1 MSRIREKTVLMR
13 GNTAAEG
20 LDPATGGTFTPG
32 DPRRRLSVL
41 LALRGVLALIFGV
54 LALVWPGVTVLA
66 LALIFAAYA
75 VVDGVGM
82 VVSGLSRG
90 DGGRRWS
97 YVLAGVVGIV
107 AGVLAAVWPAVTAL
121 ALVLLAGGWA
131 IVTGVLEI
139 VAAVRLRR
147 ELTGEWVPA
156 LLGALSVIAGV
167 LILLRPDVGALAL
180 ATVLGVYALLA
191 GVVLLVAAWRVRKAP
206 LVRPVTHGR
215 AIPGHGRAPPG
226 PAGRHPDPTGGPQG
240 R

>member
-1 MSRIREKTVLMR
+1 MSRIREKTVRMR

-20 LDPATGGTFTPG
+20 PDPAAGETLTQG

-41 LALRGVLALIFGV
+41 LALRGVLALLFGV
-54 LALVWPGVTVLA
+54 LTLVWPGVTVLA
-66 LALIFAAYA
+66 LALLFAAYA

-90 DGGRRWS
+90 DRGRRWS

-121 ALVLLAGGWA
+121 VLVLFAGVWA

-147 ELTGEWVPA
+147 ELTGEWVLA
-156 LLGALSVIAGV
+156 LLGALSVVAGV
-167 LILLRPDVGALAL
+167 LILVRPDVGALAL

-206 LVRPVTHGR
+206 LV
-215 AIPGHGRAPPG
+215 AL
-226 PAGRHPDPTGGPQG
+226 
-240 R
+240 

>member
-1 MSRIREKTVLMR
+1 MR
-13 GNTAAEG
+13 GNTAADG
-20 LDPATGGTFTPG
+20 RPPAVGGTPTRG

-66 LALIFAAYA
+66 LALLFAAYA

-82 VVSGLSRG
+82 TVSGLSRG
-90 DGGRRWS
+90 APGRRWP
-97 YVLAGVVGIV
+97 YVLAGIVGIV
-107 AGVLAAVWPAVTAL
+107 AGVLAALWPAVTAL
-121 ALVLLAGGWA
+121 ALVLLAGVWA

-147 ELTGEWVPA
+147 ELTGEWVLA
-156 LLGALSVIAGV
+156 LLGALSVVAGV
-167 LILLRPDVGALAL
+167 LILVRPDIGALAL

-206 LVRPVTHGR
+206 LVPL
-215 AIPGHGRAPPG
+215 
-226 PAGRHPDPTGGPQG
+226 
-240 R
+240 

>member
-1 MSRIREKTVLMR
+1 MSRIREKTVRMR

-20 LDPATGGTFTPG
+20 LDPAAGGTLTQG

-41 LALRGVLALIFGV
+41 LALRGVLALLFGV

-66 LALIFAAYA
+66 LALLFAAYA

-90 DGGRRWS
+90 GRGRRWS

-107 AGVLAAVWPAVTAL
+107 VGVLAALWPAVTAL
-121 ALVLLAGGWA
+121 ALVLLAGVWA

-139 VAAVRLRR
+139 VAAVWLRR
-147 ELTGEWVPA
+147 ELTGEWVLA
-156 LLGALSVIAGV
+156 LLGALSVVAGV

-206 LVRPVTHGR
+206 LV
-215 AIPGHGRAPPG
+215 AL
-226 PAGRHPDPTGGPQG
+226 
-240 R
+240 

>member
-1 MSRIREKTVLMR
+1 MSRIREKTVRMR

-20 LDPATGGTFTPG
+20 PAPAAGGTLTEA

-41 LALRGVLALIFGV
+41 LALRGVLALLFGV

-66 LALIFAAYA
+66 LALLFAAYA
-75 VVDGVGM
+75 VVDGIGM

-90 DGGRRWS
+90 DRGRRWS

-107 AGVLAAVWPAVTAL
+107 AGLLAALWPAVTAL
-121 ALVLLAGGWA
+121 ALVLLAGVWA

-156 LLGALSVIAGV
+156 LLGALSVVAGV
-167 LILLRPDVGALAL
+167 LILVRPDLGALAL

-206 LVRPVTHGR
+206 LV
-215 AIPGHGRAPPG
+215 AL
-226 PAGRHPDPTGGPQG
+226 
-240 R
+240 

>member
-1 MSRIREKTVLMR
+1 MSRIREKTVRMR

-20 LDPATGGTFTPG
+20 LDPATGGTLTQG

-41 LALRGVLALIFGV
+41 LALRGVLALLFGV

-66 LALIFAAYA
+66 LALLFAAYA

-90 DGGRRWS
+90 DRGRRWS

-107 AGVLAAVWPAVTAL
+107 AGVLAALWPAVTAL
-121 ALVLLAGGWA
+121 ALVLLAGVWA

-139 VAAVRLRR
+139 VAAVWLRR
-147 ELTGEWVPA
+147 ELTGEWVLA
-156 LLGALSVIAGV
+156 LLGALSVVAGV
-167 LILLRPDVGALAL
+167 LILVRPDVGALAL

-206 LVRPVTHGR
+206 LV
-215 AIPGHGRAPPG
+215 AL
-226 PAGRHPDPTGGPQG
+226 
-240 R
+240 